1 VLEDADSLRQGD
13 AVRRTIRSSAS
24 DYPAMLLPVPD
35 FVPNPG
41 QAEGLAAYPDE
52 PQISDRVD
60 RGDWESDRVDSVVY
74 VFEEAG
80 QFELPAITL
89 RWWDPQAEDW
99 KQQSFP
105 ARQFEVAASG
115 LGPGEKAGQSRSGFA
130 RSWLS
135 GLVLLAALAVM
146 VLLGSWL
153 RQPIAKLW
161 EQWLQRDAAQLKK
174 LLKLAGQGTAAEL
187 YTACRSMLAEF
198 SGSMATTAHA
208 RLQPYMLQLQEVI
221 IGNRQDFDRQA
232 LAQAISELHKARRRV
247 KKDRGTVLPATLNPN
262 SPLAN

>member
-1 VLEDADSLRQGD
+1 
-13 AVRRTIRSSAS
+13 
-24 DYPAMLLPVPD
+24 M
-35 FVPNPG
+35 
-41 QAEGLAAYPDE
+41 
-52 PQISDRVD
+52 SDRVD

-99 KQQSFP
+99 QQQSFP

-130 RSWLS
+130 RLWLN
-135 GLVLLAALAVM
+135 GLVLLAVLAVM
-146 VLLGSWL
+146 ALLGRRL
-153 RQPIAKLW
+153 GQPMAKIW

-174 LLKLAGQGTAAEL
+174 LLKLARQGTAADL
-187 YTACRSMLAEF
+187 YTACRSMLAEC
-198 SGSMATTAHA
+198 SGGQAKTAHA

-232 LAQAISELHKARRRV
+232 LEQTIVELHKARHRV

-262 SPLAN
+262 SHLAN